1 MSYLRGL
8 GFEVTVV
15 HMDSMAA
22 FRTEHSIP
30 QAMWSC
36 HTVILEDSG
45 YIVEGHVPVIAIDQ
59 LLEDRPDIDGIALPG
74 MPAGTPGMPG
84 RVAGPLE
91 VFAIKDGK
99 AQLHATLGAEPATE

>member
-1 MSYLRGL
+1 VSYLQGL

-15 HMDSMAA
+15 HVDSMSV

-36 HTVILEDSG
+36 HTVVLEDSG
-45 YIVEGHVPVIAIDQ
+45 YLVEGHMPVVAIDL

-74 MPAGTPGMPG
+74 MPAGSPGMPG
-84 RVAGPLE
+84 SVEGPLE
-91 VFAIKDGK
+91 VFAIKDGTSR
-99 AQLHATLGAEPATE
+99 LHATLDTLPAAE